1 MALKNLPVDHHRQFW
16 LHHKIDPKKQLGG
29 GGVEVTAKP
38 GKREVVVWVM
48 MDGGRQNKYPTD
60 PQFPG
65 TLGNNFTYLSALNG
79 VATDNPQRRH
89 DALSADDIG
98 SSAFSLHLHLSR
110 RHDAVSADDNDDNA
124 GSVSLSLSLSLSL
137 PVPLLDPSSLFSNFL
152 MGKAEFPT
160 LNCCLSFLCIFV
172 IQSR

>member
-1 MALKNLPVDHHRQFW
+1 
-16 LHHKIDPKKQLGG
+16 
-29 GGVEVTAKP
+29 
-38 GKREVVVWVM
+38 

-98 SSAFSLHLHLSR
+98 SSAFSLHLDLSR
-110 RHDAVSADDNDDNA
+110 RHDAVSADDDNDDNA
-124 GSVSLSLSLSLSL
+124 GSVSLSLSLS
-137 PVPLLDPSSLFSNFL
+137 P
-152 MGKAEFPT
+152 
-160 LNCCLSFLCIFV
+160 CLSWILLPFSPI
-172 IQSR
+172 S